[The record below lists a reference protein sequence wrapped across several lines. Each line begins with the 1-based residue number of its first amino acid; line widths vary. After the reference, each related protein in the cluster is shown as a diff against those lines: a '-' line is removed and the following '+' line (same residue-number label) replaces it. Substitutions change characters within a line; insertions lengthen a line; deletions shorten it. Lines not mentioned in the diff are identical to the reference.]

1 MNLPTLTRP
10 LLGFAFAALT
20 ASAAV
25 AGEAEIRQSIGAMFP
40 EAKIDAVRKAGFLGL
55 YEVQIGSDVL
65 YSDEKG
71 NYVIEGNIVDMKA
84 RRNLTEERRNKLMAV
99 KFSELPLDLA
109 VKTVRGNGKRVFA
122 TFEDPNC
129 GYCKKLAH
137 DMAGVTDITMYTF
150 LYPILAAD
158 SADKARAIWCS
169 ADRSKAWRDWMVDGV
184 EAKATSCADP
194 IDKVS
199 ALGRSLRVSGTPT
212 IIFADGSRVPGYVPV
227 AKLEEML
234 SRGSASK

>member
-1 MNLPTLTRP
+1 MITFTPPRY
-10 LLGFAFAALT
+10 LLGLMFAALA
-20 ASAAV
+20 ASSAF
-25 AGEAEIRQSIGAMFP
+25 AGETEIRQSIASMFP
-40 EAKIDAVRKAGFLGL
+40 DTKIDAVHKTGFLGL
-55 YEVQIGSDVL
+55 YEVQVGSDVL

-71 NYVIEGNIVDMKA
+71 NYVIEGNIVDVRA
-84 RRNLTEERRNKLMAV
+84 RRNLTEERRNKLAQV
-99 KFSELPLDLA
+99 KFSDLPLELA

-137 DMAGVTDITMYTF
+137 DLVGVTDITMYTF

-158 SADKARAIWCS
+158 SADKSRAIWCS
-169 ADRSKAWRDWMVDGV
+169 PDRSKAWSDWMVNAV
-184 EAKATSCADP
+184 EAKAATCDNP

-199 ALGRSLRVSGTPT
+199 ALGRSLHVTGTPT
-212 IIFADGSRVPGYVPV
+212 IIFTDGNRVPGYVPV

-234 SRGSASK
+234 NRTTVAK

>member
-1 MNLPTLTRP
+1 MINFSLPRP
-10 LLGFAFAALT
+10 LIALAFAACAAST
-20 ASAAV
+20 AF
-25 AGEAEIRQSIGAMFP
+25 AGEAEIRQSITAMFP
-40 EAKIDAVRKAGFLGL
+40 DTKIDAVRKTGVLGL

-71 NYVIEGNIVDMKA
+71 NYVIEGSIVDVRA
-84 RRNLTEERRNKLMAV
+84 RRNLTEERRNKLAQV
-99 KFSELPLDLA
+99 KFSELPLELA

-137 DMAGVTDITMYTF
+137 ELVGVTDITMYTF

-158 SADKARAIWCS
+158 SADKSRAIWCS
-169 ADRSKAWRDWMVDGV
+169 PDRAKAWSDWMVNGV
-184 EAKATSCADP
+184 EAKATACADP

-199 ALGRSLRVSGTPT
+199 ALGRSLHVTGTPT
-212 IIFADGSRVPGYVPV
+212 IIFADGNRVPGYVPV
-227 AKLEEML
+227 TKLEEML
-234 SRGSASK
+234 DRTTAAK

>member
-1 MNLPTLTRP
+1 MIKFAVPRP
-10 LLGFAFAALT
+10 LLGLMFVACAASSAFA
-20 ASAAV
+20 S
-25 AGEAEIRQSIGAMFP
+25 EAEIRQSIGSMFP
-40 EAKIDAVRKAGFLGL
+40 DTKIDAVRKTGFLGL
-55 YEVQIGSDVL
+55 YEVQVGSDVL

-71 NYVIEGNIVDMKA
+71 NYVIEGNIVDVRA
-84 RRNLTEERRNKLMAV
+84 RRNLTEERRNKLAQV
-99 KFSELPLDLA
+99 KFSDLPLELA

-137 DMAGVTDITMYTF
+137 DLVGVTDITMYTF

-158 SADKARAIWCS
+158 SADKSRAIWCS
-169 ADRSKAWRDWMVDGV
+169 PDPSKAWSDWMVNAV
-184 EAKATSCADP
+184 EAKAAPCADP

-199 ALGRSLRVSGTPT
+199 ALGRSLRVTGTPT
-212 IIFADGSRVPGYVPV
+212 IIFTDGNRVPGYVPV

-234 SRGSASK
+234 NRTTVAK